1 MVIRVLLIDDEEPL
15 LEIAKTFLGQEKG
28 FKVDTSLSAQEALDK
43 LERDRF
49 DVIVS
54 DYWMPGMNGI
64 ELLKK
69 LKSTG
74 DTTPYILFTGR
85 GREDVAIDA
94 LNNGASFY
102 LQRGGDPKSQFAEL
116 VNMIE
121 TSARHARAEK
131 TLRQD
136 KDTAQQYLDLAGIM
150 LLALD
155 KHGKVTLINKKGC
168 EILGYEEDQI
178 LGKSWIENFL
188 PESRRDEAKVIFNGL
203 RRGELGPWE
212 HQPPFPVLCRG
223 GVERRVAFTNALLKD
238 EKGEMMGTL
247 SSGEDVTERKLAEEM
262 LRTSESSY
270 RQLADSIA
278 DVFFA
283 LDKDM
288 KYTYWNKASEVLTG
302 IPARDAI
309 GKSLTELFP
318 GPQGEKARKVYL
330 EVLRTKNAAN
340 FTNEY
345 SLGGKDHIFDITVYP
360 IEDGVSVITKD
371 ITERMRAEDAL
382 KGSETKYSQL
392 VELAQEG
399 IWTIDVDAN
408 TNYAN
413 PRMAEMLGYT
423 PEEMMGRHLFSFT
436 DERGKEIAQVEL
448 DRRKQG
454 IKERHDFEFL
464 RKDGQRIYASLE
476 TSPIMDEA
484 GNYTGA
490 LAVVADITQRKL
502 AEHKVRERMKELN
515 AFYSLAEMTER
526 EGITIDQLCRELA
539 DILPKSWQYPEISCC
554 RVVIGANE
562 FRTEN
567 FSESPWMLSAP
578 VRVNRSVAGR
588 IDVGYLEKMPESDEG
603 PFMKEERLLINAIAE
618 RLGRFAERKKA
629 ELDLASAY
637 SRLEEAQHLA
647 HIGTWDWLVE
657 GDVVTWSE
665 ELYNINGRDSSLPAP
680 SFAEQSRLFTPTSW
694 ERLSSAVKG
703 ALTTGEPYNLEL
715 ELVRSDGS
723 IRWTNGIGG
732 VKRDEKGKVIG
743 LHGILQDITERRR
756 VEEALRKAN
765 KKLNLLGSVTRH
777 DAINQLSVVFA
788 WLEIAKEVAARD
800 EPVHEHL
807 ARVGEA
813 AKMIRRQLE
822 FTADYQEIGV
832 KRPEWIDLAD
842 AVNRGVEGLRKG
854 KMSLNIDVAGV
865 QVFADTMLEK
875 VFYNLVENA
884 LRHGEKVKSIS
895 ISARETKEGL
905 TIVCE
910 DDGIGIPAD
919 DKEKVFLR
927 GFGKN
932 TGFGL
937 YMVREVLD
945 ITGVRVRETGV
956 PGKGARFEMLV
967 PAGNYRFGHPGQ

>member
-1 MVIRVLLIDDEEPL
+1 
-15 LEIAKTFLGQEKG
+15 
-28 FKVDTSLSAQEALDK
+28 
-43 LERDRF
+43 
-49 DVIVS
+49 
-54 DYWMPGMNGI
+54 
-64 ELLKK
+64 
-69 LKSTG
+69 
-74 DTTPYILFTGR
+74 
-85 GREDVAIDA
+85 
-94 LNNGASFY
+94 
-102 LQRGGDPKSQFAEL
+102 
-116 VNMIE
+116 
-121 TSARHARAEK
+121 
-131 TLRQD
+131 
-136 KDTAQQYLDLAGIM
+136 
-150 LLALD
+150 
-155 KHGKVTLINKKGC
+155 
-168 EILGYEEDQI
+168 
-178 LGKSWIENFL
+178 
-188 PESRRDEAKVIFNGL
+188 
-203 RRGELGPWE
+203 
-212 HQPPFPVLCRG
+212 
-223 GVERRVAFTNALLKD
+223 
-238 EKGEMMGTL
+238 
-247 SSGEDVTERKLAEEM
+247 
-262 LRTSESSY
+262 
-270 RQLADSIA
+270 
-278 DVFFA
+278 
-283 LDKDM
+283 
-288 KYTYWNKASEVLTG
+288 
-302 IPARDAI
+302 
-309 GKSLTELFP
+309 
-318 GPQGEKARKVYL
+318 
-330 EVLRTKNAAN
+330 
-340 FTNEY
+340 
-345 SLGGKDHIFDITVYP
+345 
-360 IEDGVSVITKD
+360 
-371 ITERMRAEDAL
+371 
-382 KGSETKYSQL
+382 
-392 VELAQEG
+392 
-399 IWTIDVDAN
+399 
-408 TNYAN
+408 
-413 PRMAEMLGYT
+413 
-423 PEEMMGRHLFSFT
+423 
-436 DERGKEIAQVEL
+436 
-448 DRRKQG
+448 
-454 IKERHDFEFL
+454 
-464 RKDGQRIYASLE
+464 
-476 TSPIMDEA
+476 
-484 GNYTGA
+484 
-490 LAVVADITQRKL
+490 
-502 AEHKVRERMKELN
+502 
-515 AFYSLAEMTER
+515 
-526 EGITIDQLCRELA
+526 
-539 DILPKSWQYPEISCC
+539 
-554 RVVIGANE
+554 VIGANE

-618 RLGRFAERKKA
+618 RLGRIAERKKA
-629 ELDLASAY
+629 ELDLASAMTM
-637 SRLEEAQHLA
+637 LKEAQHLA

-665 ELYNINGRDSSLPAP
+665 ELYNFNGRDSSLPAP

-715 ELVRSDGS
+715 ELVRPDGS

-832 KRPEWIDLAD
+832 KRPEWMDLAD

-945 ITGVRVRETGV
+945 ITGIRVRETGV

-967 PAGNYRFGHPGQ
+967 PAGNYRRGHPGQ

>member
-1 MVIRVLLIDDEEPL
+1 LEELMAVRILLIDDEPAL
-15 LEIAKTFLGQEKG
+15 LEIAKTFLQREKG
-28 FKVDTSLSAQEALDK
+28 YKVDVSLSAEEALDILK
-43 LERDRF
+43 RDRF
-49 DVIVS
+49 DVIIS
-54 DYWMPGMNGI
+54 DYYMPGMNGI

-69 LKSTG
+69 LKSAG

-85 GREDVAIDA
+85 GTEDVAIDA

-102 LQRGGDPKSQFAEL
+102 LKKGGDPKSQFVEL

-121 TSARHARAEK
+121 TSAGQARAK
-131 TLRQD
+131 
-136 KDTAQQYLDLAGIM
+136 
-150 LLALD
+150 
-155 KHGKVTLINKKGC
+155 
-168 EILGYEEDQI
+168 
-178 LGKSWIENFL
+178 
-188 PESRRDEAKVIFNGL
+188 
-203 RRGELGPWE
+203 EL
-212 HQPPFPVLCRG
+212 
-223 GVERRVAFTNALLKD
+223 
-238 EKGEMMGTL
+238 
-247 SSGEDVTERKLAEEM
+247 
-262 LRTSESSY
+262 LRTSEEKY
-270 RQLADSIA
+270 R
-278 DVFFA
+278 
-283 LDKDM
+283 
-288 KYTYWNKASEVLTG
+288 
-302 IPARDAI
+302 R
-309 GKSLTELFP
+309 
-318 GPQGEKARKVYL
+318 
-330 EVLRTKNAAN
+330 
-340 FTNEY
+340 
-345 SLGGKDHIFDITVYP
+345 
-360 IEDGVSVITKD
+360 
-371 ITERMRAEDAL
+371 
-382 KGSETKYSQL
+382 L

-399 IWTIDVDAN
+399 IWVIDPNAITTYV
-408 TNYAN
+408 N

-423 PEEMMGRHLFSFT
+423 TEEMMGRPIFAFM
-436 DERGKEIAQVEL
+436 DERGKEVAQTEL
-448 DRRKQG
+448 DRRKHG
-454 IKERHDFEFL
+454 VNEAHDAEFL
-464 RKDGQRIYASLE
+464 RKDGQRVYAILQTASM
-476 TSPIMDEA
+476 MDEA
-484 GNYTGA
+484 GNFSGGI
-490 LAVVADITQRKL
+490 AVLTDITARRL
-502 AEHKVRERMKELN
+502 AEHQANERMKELS

-618 RLGRFAERKKA
+618 RLGRIAERKKA
-629 ELDLASAY
+629 ELNLTSAMTM
-637 SRLEEAQHLA
+637 LKEAQHLA

-732 VKRDEKGKVIG
+732 VRRDEKGKVIG

-756 VEEALRKAN
+756 AEEALRQAN

-832 KRPEWIDLAD
+832 KRPEWMDLAD
-842 AVNRGVEGLRKG
+842 AVNRGVEGLGKG

-865 QVFADTMLEK
+865 QVFADSMLEK
-875 VFYNLVENA
+875 VFHNLVENA
-884 LRHGEKVKSIS
+884 LRHGEKAKSIS
-895 ISARETKEGL
+895 ISARETKEGM

-910 DDGIGIPAD
+910 DDGVGIPAG

-945 ITGVRVRETGV
+945 MTGIRVRETGV
-956 PGKGARFEMLV
+956 PGKGARFELLV
-967 PAGNYRFGHPGQ
+967 PAGNYRIGHPGQ

>member
-1 MVIRVLLIDDEEPL
+1 MAVRILLIDDEPAL
-15 LEIAKTFLGQEKG
+15 LEIAKTFLQREKG
-28 FKVDTSLSAQEALDK
+28 YKVDVSLSAEEALDILK
-43 LERDRF
+43 RDRF

-54 DYWMPGMNGI
+54 DYYMPGMNGI

-69 LKSTG
+69 LKSAG

-102 LQRGGDPKSQFAEL
+102 LKKDGDPKSQFAEL

-121 TSARHARAEK
+121 TSAGQARAK
-131 TLRQD
+131 
-136 KDTAQQYLDLAGIM
+136 
-150 LLALD
+150 
-155 KHGKVTLINKKGC
+155 
-168 EILGYEEDQI
+168 
-178 LGKSWIENFL
+178 
-188 PESRRDEAKVIFNGL
+188 
-203 RRGELGPWE
+203 EL
-212 HQPPFPVLCRG
+212 
-223 GVERRVAFTNALLKD
+223 
-238 EKGEMMGTL
+238 
-247 SSGEDVTERKLAEEM
+247 
-262 LRTSESSY
+262 LRTSEEKY
-270 RQLADSIA
+270 R
-278 DVFFA
+278 
-283 LDKDM
+283 
-288 KYTYWNKASEVLTG
+288 
-302 IPARDAI
+302 R
-309 GKSLTELFP
+309 
-318 GPQGEKARKVYL
+318 
-330 EVLRTKNAAN
+330 
-340 FTNEY
+340 
-345 SLGGKDHIFDITVYP
+345 
-360 IEDGVSVITKD
+360 
-371 ITERMRAEDAL
+371 
-382 KGSETKYSQL
+382 L

-399 IWTIDVDAN
+399 IWVIDPNAITTYV
-408 TNYAN
+408 N

-423 PEEMMGRHLFSFT
+423 PEEMMGRPIFAFM
-436 DERGKEIAQVEL
+436 DERGKEAARIGL
-448 DRRKQG
+448 DRRKHG
-454 IKERHDFEFL
+454 VNEPYDSELL
-464 RKDGQRIYASLE
+464 RKDGQRVYAIMQTASM
-476 TSPIMDEA
+476 MDEA
-484 GNYTGA
+484 GNFSGGIAVLTDVTARRLAEEA
-490 LAVVADITQRKL
+490 LQLKNLVFAASIAANSIVDLSGKITETNDAFLRVWGYPSKDEAIGKPLPHFFNEPNEAVAIVTALNDSGRWEGDFVAKRKDGSTFIAHGLATTVKNENGNVIGYQSAVVDITERKR
-502 AEHKVRERMKELN
+502 AEHDVDERMKELS
-515 AFYSLAEMTER
+515 AFYSLSEMTER
-526 EGITIDQLCRELA
+526 GGITIDQLCQELA

-578 VRVNRSVAGR
+578 VRVRRSVAGR

-618 RLGRFAERKKA
+618 RLGSIAERKKA
-629 ELDLASAY
+629 EQDLASAMTM
-637 SRLEEAQHLA
+637 LKEAQHLA

-723 IRWTNGIGG
+723 IRWTNAIGG
-732 VKRDEKGKVIG
+732 VRRDEKGKVIG

-756 VEEALRKAN
+756 AEEALRQAN

-777 DAINQLSVVFA
+777 DASNQLSVVFA

-832 KRPEWIDLAD
+832 KRPEWMDLAD
-842 AVNRGVEGLRKG
+842 AVNRGVEGLGKG

-865 QVFADTMLEK
+865 QVFADSMLEK
-875 VFYNLVENA
+875 VFHNLVENA
-884 LRHGEKVKSIS
+884 LRHGEKAKSIS

-910 DDGIGIPAD
+910 DDGVGIPAG

-945 ITGVRVRETGV
+945 MTGIRVRETGV
-956 PGKGARFEMLV
+956 PGKGARFELLV
-967 PAGNYRFGHPGQ
+967 PAGNYRIGHPGQ